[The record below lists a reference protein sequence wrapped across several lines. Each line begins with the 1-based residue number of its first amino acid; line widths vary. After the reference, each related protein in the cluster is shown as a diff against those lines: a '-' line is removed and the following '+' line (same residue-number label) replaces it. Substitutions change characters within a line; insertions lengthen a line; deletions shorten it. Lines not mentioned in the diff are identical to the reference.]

1 MFWRYR
7 ILRVSVGRLQLCE
20 RHCCARIHRRGESPQ
35 NMSSIWTQTIKQSD
49 DVLHQELSGETV
61 LLNLKTEHYFG
72 LDPVG
77 TRIWQV
83 LGETSSAERV
93 VQQLLTEYEVDENTL
108 RADVERLIGE
118 LSKAG
123 LLRTAETEAV

>member
-1 MFWRYR
+1 
-7 ILRVSVGRLQLCE
+7 
-20 RHCCARIHRRGESPQ
+20 
-35 NMSSIWTQTIKQSD
+35 MSSIWTQTIKQSD

>member
-1 MFWRYR
+1 
-7 ILRVSVGRLQLCE
+7 
-20 RHCCARIHRRGESPQ
+20 
-35 NMSSIWTQTIKQSD
+35 MSSIWNQKIVQSE

-83 LGETSSAERV
+83 VGETSSAEQV
-93 VQQLLTEYEVDENTL
+93 VHTLLEEYEVEEAQL
-108 RADVERLIGE
+108 RADVERLVSE
-118 LSKAG
+118 LANAG
-123 LLRTAETEAV
+123 LVQLSAA

>member
-1 MFWRYR
+1 M
-7 ILRVSVGRLQLCE
+7 IPVGFEVDFKHAAVPKSCPKGQS
-20 RHCCARIHRRGESPQ
+20 AK
-35 NMSSIWTQTIKQSD
+35 NMSSIWSQKIELSD

-83 LGETSSAERV
+83 LGETASAEKV
-93 VQQLLTEYEVDENTL
+93 VSRLLEEYEVDESTL
-108 RADVERLIGE
+108 RADVERLIAE
-118 LSKAG
+118 LAKAG
-123 LLRTAETEAV
+123 LLRFAQAETA

>member
-1 MFWRYR
+1 
-7 ILRVSVGRLQLCE
+7 
-20 RHCCARIHRRGESPQ
+20 
-35 NMSSIWTQTIKQSD
+35 MSGIWNKKLLQSD

-83 LGETSSAERV
+83 LGETSSAEQV
-93 VQQLLTEYEVDENTL
+93 VVKLLDEYEVDEATL
-108 RADVERLIGE
+108 RADVERLLSE
-118 LSKAG
+118 LTTAG
-123 LLRTAETEAV
+123 LVLVEA